1 MPDDAEQLA
10 TGSDGDRPLDSH
22 TDAPHS
28 TARMHPEG
36 SADQPKPGEAAVQSL
51 ASISVGDRRY
61 LVIPGKV
68 AIVEA
73 SKLRKAPKRH
83 VRGKLRHG

>member
-1 MPDDAEQLA
+1 VPDDAEQRA
-10 TGSDGDRPLDSH
+10 TGSDGDGLLGRR

-28 TARMHPEG
+28 TARTH
-36 SADQPKPGEAAVQSL
+36 ADVPANRPIPDEAAVQSL

-73 SKLRKAPKRH
+73 SKLRKAP
-83 VRGKLRHG
+83 